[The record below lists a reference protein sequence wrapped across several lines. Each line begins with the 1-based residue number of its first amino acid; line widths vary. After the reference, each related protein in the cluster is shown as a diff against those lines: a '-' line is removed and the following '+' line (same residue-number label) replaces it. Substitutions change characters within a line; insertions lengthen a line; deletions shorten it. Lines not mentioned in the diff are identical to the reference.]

1 MLIAVTEDI
10 QDAQRVVLW
19 HGRHAEAR
27 LKVTDHFLRR
37 RLNTLEVLLPIL
49 FPVLLSGTNG
59 ELGTFA
65 RRVCIRGPYQ
75 AANKVI
81 ERRPD
86 VEDALAQED
95 AEANRRDG
103 ILDVVDDPRLL
114 SIRLQNE
121 IPLDA
126 FKEHASFGMEGIEVF
141 ARPEHLRVNA
151 LHPWEG
157 VRK

>member
-1 MLIAVTEDI
+1 V
-10 QDAQRVVLW
+10 R
-19 HGRHAEAR
+19 
-27 LKVTDHFLRR
+27 
-37 RLNTLEVLLPIL
+37 
-49 FPVLLSGTNG
+49 
-59 ELGTFA
+59 
-65 RRVCIRGPYQ
+65 IRGPYE

-103 ILDVVDDPRLL
+103 TLDVVDDPHLL
-114 SIRLQNE
+114 SVRLQNE
-121 IPLDA
+121 IPLGA
-126 FKEHASFGMEGIEVF
+126 FEEHTSFGMEGIEVF
-141 ARPEHLRVNA
+141 LRPDHLRVNA